1 MWPSALVQTTL
12 KDSSRA
18 AEENGARNDIGA
30 HREVAAITNET
41 VPGGTIVVGVDQTP
55 AAAEALAWAI
65 QEAVHEET
73 PLTLVHG
80 VGAALSSW
88 VDFQTMD
95 FRDVIDATTATG
107 REVLD
112 AAQAEVDRVAPA
124 VEVRHV
130 LRLTDPYQ
138 ALLDLSADAAM
149 LVVGSR
155 TVPAEE
161 ASPLSSALGF
171 VRARAGCPVVVPRL
185 RRSPGVGVVVL
196 VDGSPESQSI
206 LAYAW
211 GQADRRGLPLTVVHC
226 LPDPPADPF
235 PRDIGLMDATARME
249 ASLGPSLLGFERL
262 LLSDLVRDMR
272 TRWPGVDVRLVIED
286 AAIDQW
292 LQRSRRQADL
302 LVVGAR
308 HSRRLSELVIGESGP
323 EDVECVT
330 VVLPLEDRPEPDTDA
345 LRVTI
350 RRLHGC
356 AQRLVQL
363 QIPVDQAVAEIRSV
377 TMNTD
382 LLAEAALSA
391 LRGWGSPDAKSWQ
404 TREVAELLVRAGA
417 RRSWP

>member
-1 MWPSALVQTTL
+1 M
-12 KDSSRA
+12 
-18 AEENGARNDIGA
+18 
-30 HREVAAITNET
+30 AAITNET

-55 AAAEALAWAI
+55 AAAQALAWAI
-65 QEAVHEET
+65 QEAVLEET

-88 VDFQTMD
+88 VGFQTVD

-124 VEVRHV
+124 VEVHHV
-130 LRLTDPYQ
+130 LRLTDPHQ
-138 ALLDLSADAAM
+138 ALLELSDDAAM

-155 TVPAEE
+155 SVLHERE
-161 ASPLSSALGF
+161 SLMSSALGF
-171 VRARAGCPVVVPRL
+171 VRDRAGCPVVVPRL
-185 RRSPGVGVVVL
+185 RHSPGVGVVVL
-196 VDGSPESQSI
+196 CDGSPESQSI

-211 GQADRRGLPLTVVHC
+211 GQADRRRLPLTVVHC
-226 LPDPPADPF
+226 LPDPPADPY

-249 ASLGPSLLGFERL
+249 ASLGSSLLGFERL

-272 TRWPGVDVRLVIED
+272 SRWPGVDARLVVED

-292 LQRSRRQADL
+292 LERARQQADL

-308 HSRRLSELVIGESGP
+308 HARRLSELVIGRSTP
-323 EDVECVT
+323 EEVQCVT
-330 VVLPLEDRPEPDTDA
+330 VVLPLEDRIEPDADA

-350 RRLHGC
+350 ARLHGC

-363 QIPVDQAVAEIRSV
+363 NIPLDQAVAEIRSV

-391 LRGWGSPDAKSWQ
+391 LRGWGSMSAKTWQ

-417 RRSWP
+417 TRSWP

>member
-1 MWPSALVQTTL
+1 M
-12 KDSSRA
+12 
-18 AEENGARNDIGA
+18 
-30 HREVAAITNET
+30 AAITNES

-65 QEAVHEET
+65 QEAVEEET

-88 VDFQTMD
+88 VDFQTID

-107 REVLD
+107 REVLT
-112 AAQAEVDRVAPA
+112 AAQAEIDRVAPA
-124 VEVRHV
+124 VEVHHV
-130 LRLTDPYQ
+130 LRLTDPQQ

-155 TVPAEE
+155 SALAQED
-161 ASPLSSALGF
+161 SPMSSALGF
-171 VRARAGCPVVVPRL
+171 VRAHAGCPVVVPRL
-185 RRSPGVGVVVL
+185 RRNPGVGVVVL
-196 VDGSPESQSI
+196 CDGSPESQSI

-226 LPDPPADPF
+226 LPDPPPDPF

-272 TRWPGVDVRLVIED
+272 SRWPGVDVRLVVED

-292 LQRSRRQADL
+292 LQRARRHADM

-308 HSRRLSELVIGESGP
+308 HARRLSELVIGAATP
-323 EDVECVT
+323 EEVQCVT
-330 VVLPLEDRPEPDTDA
+330 VVLPIEDRIEPDADA
-345 LRVTI
+345 LRVTVA
-350 RRLHGC
+350 RLHGC
-356 AQRLVQL
+356 AQRLVHL
-363 QIPVDQAVAEIRSV
+363 GIPIDQAVAEIRSV
-377 TMNTD
+377 TMNAD
-382 LLAEAALSA
+382 LLAEAALAA
-391 LRGWGSPDAKSWQ
+391 LRGWGAPLAKPWQ

-417 RRSWP
+417 TRSWP

>member
-1 MWPSALVQTTL
+1 M
-12 KDSSRA
+12 
-18 AEENGARNDIGA
+18 
-30 HREVAAITNET
+30 AAITSES

-88 VDFQTMD
+88 VDFQTID

-112 AAQAEVDRVAPA
+112 AAQAEIDRVAPA
-124 VEVRHV
+124 VEVHHV
-130 LRLTDPYQ
+130 LRLIDPHQ

-155 TVPAEE
+155 TVPADED
-161 ASPLSSALGF
+161 SPMSSALDF

-185 RRSPGVGVVVL
+185 RHSPGVGVVVL
-196 VDGSPESQSI
+196 CDGSPESQSI

-211 GQADRRGLPLTVVHC
+211 GQADRRDLPLTVVYC
-226 LPDPPADPF
+226 LPDPPPDPF

-272 TRWPGVDVRLVIED
+272 SRWSGVDVRLIVDD

-292 LQRSRRQADL
+292 LHRARQQADL

-308 HSRRLSELVIGESGP
+308 HARRLSELVIGTSAP
-323 EDVECVT
+323 EEVQCVT
-330 VVLPLEDRPEPDTDA
+330 VVLPLEDRIEPDADA

-350 RRLHGC
+350 ARLHGC
-356 AQRLVQL
+356 AQRLVHL
-363 QIPVDQAVAEIRSV
+363 NIPVDQAVAEIRSV

-382 LLAEAALSA
+382 LLAEAALTA
-391 LRGWGSPDAKSWQ
+391 LRGWGSTSAKPWQ

-417 RRSWP
+417 TRSWP

>member
-1 MWPSALVQTTL
+1 MTSVAV
-12 KDSSRA
+12 
-18 AEENGARNDIGA
+18 

-88 VDFQTMD
+88 VDFQTID

-124 VEVRHV
+124 VEVHHV
-130 LRLTDPYQ
+130 LRLTDPHQ

-155 TVPAEE
+155 SSVAEE
-161 ASPLSSALGF
+161 DSLMSSALGF
-171 VRARAGCPVVVPRL
+171 VKARAGCPVVVPRL
-185 RRSPGVGVVVL
+185 RRTPGVGVVVL

-211 GQADRRGLPLTVVHC
+211 GQADRRGIPLTVVHC
-226 LPDPPADPF
+226 LPDPPPDPF

-272 TRWPGVDVRLVIED
+272 SRWPGVDVRLVVED

-292 LQRSRRQADL
+292 LGRARQQADL

-308 HSRRLSELVIGESGP
+308 HARRLTELIGSSD
-323 EDVECVT
+323 DVQCVT
-330 VVLPLEDRPEPDTDA
+330 VVLPLEDRIEADADA
-345 LRVTI
+345 LRVTVA
-350 RRLHGC
+350 RLHGC
-356 AQRLVQL
+356 AQRLVHL
-363 QIPVDQAVAEIRSV
+363 GIPLDQAVAEIRSV
-377 TMNTD
+377 TMNID
-382 LLAEAALSA
+382 LLAEAALAA
-391 LRGWGSPDAKSWQ
+391 LRGWGSTTPKPWQ

-417 RRSWP
+417 TRSWP

>member
-1 MWPSALVQTTL
+1 M
-12 KDSSRA
+12 
-18 AEENGARNDIGA
+18 
-30 HREVAAITNET
+30 AAITNET

-88 VDFQTMD
+88 VDFQTID

-112 AAQAEVDRVAPA
+112 AAQAQVDRVAPS
-124 VEVRHV
+124 VEVHHV
-130 LRLTDPYQ
+130 LRLTDPHQ
-138 ALLDLSADAAM
+138 ALLDLSVDAAM

-155 TVPAEE
+155 TAPHERESLMA
-161 ASPLSSALGF
+161 SALGF
-171 VRARAGCPVVVPRL
+171 VEARAGCPVVVPRL
-185 RRSPGVGVVVL
+185 RHSPGVGVVVL
-196 VDGSPESQSI
+196 CDGSPESQSI

-226 LPDPPADPF
+226 LPDPPPDPYQ
-235 PRDIGLMDATARME
+235 RDIGLMDATARME

-272 TRWPGVDVRLVIED
+272 SRWPGVDVRLVVDD

-292 LQRSRRQADL
+292 LERARRQADL

-308 HSRRLSELVIGESGP
+308 HTRRLSELVIGTSAP
-323 EDVECVT
+323 EDVQCVT
-330 VVLPLEDRPEPDTDA
+330 VVLPLEDRIEPDADA

-350 RRLHGC
+350 ARLHGC

-363 QIPVDQAVAEIRSV
+363 NVPLDQAVAEIRSV

-382 LLAEAALSA
+382 LLAEAALTA
-391 LRGWGSPDAKSWQ
+391 LRGWGSTSAKTWQ